1 MLPVITTMPLSRK
14 STACNEQGET
24 GERGDAHTG
33 PASLLPRPGFFL
45 EPPGAL
51 ELADLAEDTV
61 NRITWSWG
69 HPQQKATLWN
79 LPKSHLFIP
88 LSQIKSKSF
97 SLLNIVLH
105 IIELEWHFC
114 IFYSKTLRYKITP
127 KWSSRARDL
136 QSKPFRGHEHLYS
149 SSYPQLLPLCILSP
163 STSAGCKQFY
173 VVHEWDDGP
182 VQMSL
187 WKSFLHKKP
196 SGLYGKSLYYTEYRR
211 DLWIRHLL

>member
-149 SSYPQLLPLCILSP
+149 SSYPQLLPLCILSRFINNSSAFYQTAVVVKSEYWKAFFPDIP
-163 STSAGCKQFY
+163 SRIPGVNTSQF
-173 VVHEWDDGP
+173 
-182 VQMSL
+182 L
-187 WKSFLHKKP
+187 
-196 SGLYGKSLYYTEYRR
+196 
-211 DLWIRHLL
+211 